1 MGGRL
6 PKVSEAQDKKSL
18 KKSNAELEQRQ
29 SVEKSMTVVDKL
41 SCPKD
46 MTKEAQKIWKGLM
59 KLYKQ
64 MDAKILCDL
73 DKHSLRMYCETYA
86 LYLKTQKQVEDLSD
100 DSEVFLNKGFQ
111 NLVKTM
117 NKQCEVCTN
126 LAEKLCLTPIGRAR
140 MGVAVAKFGL
150 KEEKSLDDFFE
161 KFGEDDGEDG
171 NEEENQ
177 GDEEVVSE
185 DEEVANDEAS
195 ASEEESIV
203 NVNVESTIN
212 DFIERATKEE
222 QEEQE
227 ESEDLLK

>member
-1 MGGRL
+1 MAGRL

-18 KKSNAELEQRQ
+18 KKSNAELERRQ

-41 SCPKD
+41 ACPKD
-46 MTKEAQKIWKGLM
+46 MTEEAQKIWKGLM
-59 KLYKQ
+59 KLYKK

-86 LYLKTQKQVEDLSD
+86 LYLKTQKAVQDLSE
-100 DSEVFLNKGFQ
+100 DSESFLDKDFQ

-161 KFGEDDGEDG
+161 KFGEDDGE
-171 NEEENQ
+171 EESQ
-177 GDEEVVSE
+177 GDEEVTS
-185 DEEVANDEAS
+185 DENAVDSFMENAT
-195 ASEEESIV
+195 EE
-203 NVNVESTIN
+203 T
-212 DFIERATKEE
+212 

-227 ESEDLLK
+227 ESKDLLK

>member
-6 PKVSEAQDKKSL
+6 PKVSEAQNKKSL
-18 KKSNAELEQRQ
+18 KKSNAEIEQRQ
-29 SVEKSMTVVDKL
+29 NVEKSMTVVDKL

-46 MTKEAQKIWKGLM
+46 MTKDAQKIWKGLM

-86 LYLKTQKQVEDLSD
+86 LYLKTQQQVEYLSGS
-100 DSEVFLNKGFQ
+100 SEAFLNKDFQ

-150 KEEKSLDDFFE
+150 KEEKSLDDFFA

-171 NEEENQ
+171 NEEESQ
-177 GDEEVVSE
+177 GDEEVASE
-185 DEEVANDEAS
+185 SEEVVG
-195 ASEEESIV
+195 EEENASDENAV
-203 NVNVESTIN
+203 DNFMEEST
-212 DFIERATKEE
+212 EE
-222 QEEQE
+222 AQEEQE

>member
-1 MGGRL
+1 
-6 PKVSEAQDKKSL
+6 
-18 KKSNAELEQRQ
+18 
-29 SVEKSMTVVDKL
+29 MTVVDKL

-46 MTKEAQKIWKGLM
+46 MTKDAQKIWKGLM

-86 LYLKTQKQVEDLSD
+86 LYLKTQKQVEDLSGN
-100 DSEVFLNKGFQ
+100 SEVFLDKGFQ

-150 KEEKSLDDFFE
+150 KEEKSLDDFFA
-161 KFGEDDGEDG
+161 KFGEDET
-171 NEEENQ
+171 EEESQ
-177 GDEEVVSE
+177 GDEEATSE
-185 DEEVANDEAS
+185 DEEVA
-195 ASEEESIV
+195 SEEETASDENAV
-203 NVNVESTIN
+203 DNFMEES
-212 DFIERATKEE
+212 AEE
-222 QEEQE
+222 QQEEQE

>member
-6 PKVSEAQDKKSL
+6 PKVSEAQNKKSL
-18 KKSNAELEQRQ
+18 KKSNAEIEQRQ
-29 SVEKSMTVVDKL
+29 NVEKSMTVVDKL

-46 MTKEAQKIWKGLM
+46 MTKDAQKIWKGLM

-86 LYLKTQKQVEDLSD
+86 LYLKTQQQVEYLSG
-100 DSEVFLNKGFQ
+100 SLESFLDKDFQ

-150 KEEKSLDDFFE
+150 KEEKSLDDFFA

-171 NEEENQ
+171 NEEESQ
-177 GDEEVVSE
+177 GDEEVASE
-185 DEEVANDEAS
+185 SEEVVG
-195 ASEEESIV
+195 EEENASDENAV
-203 NVNVESTIN
+203 DNFMEEST
-212 DFIERATKEE
+212 EE
-222 QEEQE
+222 AQEEQE

>member
-6 PKVSEAQDKKSL
+6 PKVSEAQNKKSL

-29 SVEKSMTVVDKL
+29 NVEKSMTVVDKL

-46 MTKEAQKIWKGLM
+46 MTKDAQKIWKGLM

-86 LYLKTQKQVEDLSD
+86 LYLKTQQQVEYLSGS
-100 DSEVFLNKGFQ
+100 SESFLDKDFQ
-111 NLVKTM
+111 NLIKTM

-150 KEEKSLDDFFE
+150 KEEKSLDDFFA
-161 KFGEDDGEDG
+161 KFGEDDGE
-171 NEEENQ
+171 EESQ
-177 GDEEVVSE
+177 GDEEAVSE
-185 DEEVANDEAS
+185 DEEVVNDEAS
-195 ASEEESIV
+195 ASEEENIV
-203 NVNVESTIN
+203 NVNVESTVN
-212 DFIERATKEE
+212 DFIERATEEE

-227 ESEDLLK
+227 ESKDLLK

>member
-6 PKVSEAQDKKSL
+6 PKVSEAQNKKSL
-18 KKSNAELEQRQ
+18 KKSNAEIEQRQ
-29 SVEKSMTVVDKL
+29 NVEKSMTVVDKL

-86 LYLKTQKQVEDLSD
+86 LYLKTQQAVECLSVSSD
-100 DSEVFLNKGFQ
+100 AFLNKDFQ

-150 KEEKSLDDFFE
+150 KEEKTLDEFFE
-161 KFGEDDGEDG
+161 KFGEDDGE
-171 NEEENQ
+171 EENQ
-177 GDEEVVSE
+177 GDEEVASE
-185 DEEVANDEAS
+185 DENASDENAVDEEN
-195 ASEEESIV
+195 AVDNFMEES
-203 NVNVESTIN
+203 
-212 DFIERATKEE
+212 AEE
-222 QEEQE
+222 QKEQE
-227 ESEDLLK
+227 ESIDLLK

>member
-6 PKVSEAQDKKSL
+6 PKVSEAQNKKSL
-18 KKSNAELEQRQ
+18 KKSNAEIKQRQ
-29 SVEKSMTVVDKL
+29 NVEKSMTVVDKL

-46 MTKEAQKIWKGLM
+46 MTKDAQKIWKGLM

-86 LYLKTQKQVEDLSD
+86 LYLKTQQQVEYLSGS
-100 DSEVFLNKGFQ
+100 SESFLNKDFQ

-161 KFGEDDGEDG
+161 KFGEDDGE
-171 NEEENQ
+171 EESQ
-177 GDEEVVSE
+177 GDEEVAS
-185 DEEVANDEAS
+185 DEEVV
-195 ASEEESIV
+195 SEEESIV
-203 NVNVESTIN
+203 NVENTVN
-212 DFIERATKEE
+212 DFIEHVTEE
-222 QEEQE
+222 EKEEQE